1 MWNVYLVPVSL
12 WVLSR
17 ELSPDKGHD
26 DSKQAIGMNMSING
40 FLSLCTD
47 PALDW
52 QPSLLPNDSLDRL
65 SDLNYS
71 GCNQK

>member
-1 MWNVYLVPVSL
+1 MWNVYLPPVSL

-17 ELSPDKGHD
+17 ELSPDKGHH

-40 FLSLCTD
+40 FLSLCTN

-52 QPSLLPNDSLDRL
+52 QPVQEVPALLPNDSLT
-65 SDLNYS
+65 
-71 GCNQK
+71 